1 MELNNE
7 RKKITRLAEQTF
19 APPRSFITRLTSSIW
34 NALFGAK
41 NESVVISKDKLV
53 TDAMRVNIEGIC
65 NALNKQINNGEVD
78 GLFRKE
84 PAKATYDKNS
94 PKQLVEVFNSDKCY
108 SDPIGLAWMIKH
120 YIAESLPKITIKEF
134 NDSNN
139 QAEFKD
145 ILDNK
150 INQIECNITR
160 ENIKIVLLP

>member
-1 MELNNE
+1 M
-7 RKKITRLAEQTF
+7 
-19 APPRSFITRLTSSIW
+19 
-34 NALFGAK
+34 
-41 NESVVISKDKLV
+41 
-53 TDAMRVNIEGIC
+53 
-65 NALNKQINNGEVD
+65 
-78 GLFRKE
+78 
-84 PAKATYDKNS
+84 
-94 PKQLVEVFNSDKCY
+94 VEVFNSDKCY